1 MAMKHQTL
9 SKCIFS
15 SKHIN
20 FPLLSPFYC
29 WGVMSYLAIIQPIQP
44 LGLVSSKVPKIKDN
58 TLAKADSMAPAM
70 LRRYKIHPFRKALR
84 PRPGGCFVLNWLVVS
99 TPLKN
104 ISQNGNLP
112 QVGVKMK
119 NIGNH
124 HPVNPWLW
132 KILEKF
138 SARFMFFLRITAV
151 LSGNNAIHPSDQRL
165 EVSKFGNP
173 MKRSHAEMAT
183 DMWEILGFKRALS
196 IFPEPRHPRAD
207 ETTPSRLN

>member
-9 SKCIFS
+9 SKCTFS

-132 KILEKF
+132 KILENF
-138 SARFMFFLRITAV
+138 SARFMIILENHCGFAWEQCDPSWKNNDWRFQNLGTPWREAMRKWPLICGKSLDLRGT
-151 LSGNNAIHPSDQRL
+151 S
-165 EVSKFGNP
+165 SKGIQTK
-173 MKRSHAEMAT
+173 MKQHLPA
-183 DMWEILGFKRALS
+183 
-196 IFPEPRHPRAD
+196 
-207 ETTPSRLN
+207 

>member
-1 MAMKHQTL
+1 
-9 SKCIFS
+9 
-15 SKHIN
+15 
-20 FPLLSPFYC
+20 
-29 WGVMSYLAIIQPIQP
+29 MSYLAIIQPIQP

-84 PRPGGCFVLNWLVVS
+84 PRPGGCFVIES
-99 TPLKN
+99 MTLKN
-104 ISQNGNLP
+104 PRKIFC
-112 QVGVKMK
+112 QVYVLHLE
-119 NIGNH
+119 NH
-124 HPVNPWLW
+124 CGFVW
-132 KILEKF
+132 EQC
-138 SARFMFFLRITAV
+138 
-151 LSGNNAIHPSDQRL
+151 NAHPSDQRL

-196 IFPEPRHPRAD
+196 IFPEPRHPKDSNKD